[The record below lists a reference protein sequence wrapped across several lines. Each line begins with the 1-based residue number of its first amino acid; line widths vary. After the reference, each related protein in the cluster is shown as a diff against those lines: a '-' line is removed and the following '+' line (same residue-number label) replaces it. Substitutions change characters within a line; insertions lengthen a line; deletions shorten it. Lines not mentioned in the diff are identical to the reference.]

1 MSFAQY
7 KLWTMWDEPS
17 AANLKLHYRG
27 SAGNELCPTSISLKQ
42 VPQSAR
48 KHTDHNLE
56 PYSANDV
63 QSSLS
68 PACPLRGALLCKPLC
83 VSNKTQ
89 GGPTQVNLR
98 SAHLCFTPPRPDYH
112 LFSSAPL
119 WSDTFGRGGARGAE
133 EELRQM
139 KFLLHIHRLSSKLGV
154 HLILTEHFKQTEVKW
169 SNDSRPKFYQSLP
182 QLCSKLIQV
191 FGEQNQH

>member
-1 MSFAQY
+1 
-7 KLWTMWDEPS
+7 MWDEPS

-27 SAGNELCPTSISLKQ
+27 SAGNELCPTSISPTQ

-68 PACPLRGALLCKPLC
+68 PACPSRGALLCKPLC

-98 SAHLCFTPPRPDYH
+98 SAPLCVTPPRPDYR

-119 WSDTFGRGGARGAE
+119 WSDTFGRGGARGAKGG
-133 EELRQM
+133 LRLM
-139 KFLLHIHRLSSKLGV
+139 KFLLHSHRLSSKLGV
-154 HLILTEHFKQTEVKW
+154 RLILTEHFKQTEVDQVIRGW
-169 SNDSRPKFYQSLP
+169 PNFYQSLL

-191 FGEQNQH
+191 FEE